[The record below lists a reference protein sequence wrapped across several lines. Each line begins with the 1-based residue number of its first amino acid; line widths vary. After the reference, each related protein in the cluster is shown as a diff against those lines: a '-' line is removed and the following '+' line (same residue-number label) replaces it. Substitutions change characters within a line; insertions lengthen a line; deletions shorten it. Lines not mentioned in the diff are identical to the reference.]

1 MEKFNNFKDAKAPKL
16 NAKLTEDQ
24 KRACDKILE
33 FLNDPNPPT
42 LAVGLCGAGGTG
54 KTFLIKYILELSGYA
69 NSVIGLAAPTH
80 KAVRVLAQATGRKV
94 NTIQSDL
101 GLRLN
106 VDVDNFDINNPPF
119 DPLAEKKIQG
129 YKLYVVDE
137 ASMIG
142 RNLKI
147 LIERECKAHGCRI
160 IYMGDSCQLPPVNE
174 RTSSCFTGIPV
185 FTLNEIVRQDASN
198 PIAYTLELLRYD
210 IKHRTYKFLE
220 EVNRNRVR
228 FNDIGTLGYYTC
240 CKDEFASLVLEG
252 FNSDEFTS
260 NVDEC
265 RLICYTNKA
274 VSTWNSYIRNNLI
287 EDANRSVLT
296 RNDLVLCYTTM
307 LDEFGETIIT
317 NSEDYIIKNIA
328 NFTNKDGIKG
338 FTVKFVKINGGE
350 STKPLFV
357 VDHNDRANIL
367 LYYKLCNEFIDA
379 AKSAPASS
387 RRARWKLYYEF
398 KERNLLL
405 ANILDKYGKIKF
417 YRDLDYGFAIT
428 SHKAQGSTFKDVYV
442 DINDIVFMA
451 NGSPY
456 GDIDNTLRRL
466 YTACSRCKNRL
477 FLCYGW

>member
-1 MEKFNNFKDAKAPKL
+1 MEKFNNFKDAKALKL

-42 LAVGLCGAGGTG
+42 LAVCLCGAGGTG

-198 PIAYTLELLRYD
+198 PIAHTLELLRYD

-274 VSTWNSYIRNNLI
+274 VSTWNSYIRNNPV
-287 EDANRSVLT
+287 SYTHLT
-296 RNDLVLCYTTM
+296 LPTT
-307 LDEFGETIIT
+307 
-317 NSEDYIIKNIA
+317 
-328 NFTNKDGIKG
+328 
-338 FTVKFVKINGGE
+338 
-350 STKPLFV
+350 
-357 VDHNDRANIL
+357 
-367 LYYKLCNEFIDA
+367 
-379 AKSAPASS
+379 
-387 RRARWKLYYEF
+387 
-398 KERNLLL
+398 
-405 ANILDKYGKIKF
+405 
-417 YRDLDYGFAIT
+417 
-428 SHKAQGSTFKDVYV
+428 
-442 DINDIVFMA
+442 
-451 NGSPY
+451 
-456 GDIDNTLRRL
+456 
-466 YTACSRCKNRL
+466 
-477 FLCYGW
+477 

>member
-1 MEKFNNFKDAKAPKL
+1 MEKFNNFKNAKASKL

-42 LAVGLCGAGGTG
+42 LAIGLCGAGGTG

-198 PIAYTLELLRYD
+198 PIAYTLKLLRYD

-240 CKDEFASLVLEG
+240 CKDEFASLVLKG

-317 NSEDYIIKNIA
+317 NSEDYIIKDV
-328 NFTNKDGIKG
+328 TNYTNSDGIKG
-338 FTVKFVKINGGE
+338 FLVRFIAIYGGKP
-350 STKPLFV
+350 TKPLFV
-357 VDHNDRANIL
+357 VDHSDYNNVAI
-367 LYYKLCNEFIDA
+367 YYKIANTLIES
-379 AKSAPASS
+379 AKSADKYNRSK
-387 RRARWKLYYEF
+387 RWKEYYAF

-405 ANILDKYGKIKF
+405 TNILDNTGKIKF
-417 YRDLDYGFAIT
+417 SRDLDYGFALT
-428 SHKAQGSTFKDVYV
+428 SHKSQGSTFNDVYI
-442 DINDIVFMA
+442 DINDIVFQA
-451 NGSPY
+451 DGRTPY
-456 GDIDNTLRRL
+456 SNIDELLRRL
-466 YTACSRCKNRL
+466 YVAVSRCRSRV
-477 FLCYGW
+477 FMAYG